1 MPAVA
6 CPYGMSALV
15 VLADTNDGEEWN
27 HEVPAADLR
36 RRGRRGR
43 FPGDAAQAAGLERAD
58 LEPDEAAEG
67 HQKVRFGSVDVR
79 PVWWRE
85 AA

>member
-1 MPAVA
+1 MKYLLLICADEDAEAV
-6 CPYGMSALV
+6 
-15 VLADTNDGEEWN
+15 
-27 HEVPAADLR
+27 
-36 RRGRRGR
+36 